1 MAQYEGK
8 LAGAKL
14 KVALL
19 ASRFNSAITEQLIA
33 GATDELVR
41 HGTAAADIDTY
52 RVPGAFDL
60 PATARRLADGGR
72 YDAIVCLGAVI
83 RGATPHFEYVAAEA
97 TKGIAQVAQSAACAV
112 VFGVLTCDHM
122 EQAWERA
129 GGKGGNRGADAA
141 RAALELVDL
150 HRHIGKGK

>member
-1 MAQYEGK
+1 MTRYEGK
-8 LAGAKL
+8 YTGAGRHI
-14 KVALL
+14 ALL
-19 ASRFNSAITEQLIA
+19 ASRFNSAIADQLIA

-41 HGTAAADIDTY
+41 HGVASGDIDTY
-52 RVPGAFDL
+52 MVPGAFDL
-60 PATARRLADGGR
+60 PAVARRISERGT

-83 RGATPHFEYVAAEA
+83 RGATPHFDYVAQEA
-97 TKGIAQVAQSAACAV
+97 AKGVAHVAQTAKCVV

-129 GGKGGNRGADAA
+129 GGKAGNKGADAA

-150 HRHIGKGK
+150 YTHLG